1 MADGQ
6 KKSWF
11 VYVILTERNALYTG
25 ITTDVERRF
34 QQHMEVYCGVEK
46 SKGAKFFRSQKPL
59 HICYQKVF
67 ADRSSASQW
76 EYQLKKMPRKKKL
89 EWIYSDSE
97 LMEAKPHHH

>member
-1 MADGQ
+1 MADDHQ
-6 KKSWF
+6 KSWF
-11 VYVILTERNALYTG
+11 VYVILTDRDALYTG

-34 QQHMEVYCGVEK
+34 QEHMEVYCGVVK

-59 HICYQKVF
+59 RIFYQKTF

-76 EYQLKKMPRKKKL
+76 EYQLKKMPKKKKL

-97 LMEAKPHHH
+97 LMEAQPHHY